1 MSNKA
6 IIRCMVI
13 DDEPLAL
20 QLISDY
26 VLKAPAL
33 ELVYQTTN
41 PVEALPWA
49 FENKVDVVFLD
60 IHMPELSGMNFL
72 KLVQNKCKVVLI
84 TAYHDY
90 ALEGYE
96 HDVIDYLLKPVTLE
110 RFMMAVHKI
119 TERINPM
126 HADIANN
133 AVVAD
138 HIFVKTEYKIQKID
152 CENILYLEGLRDYV
166 AIHTTKGKILSL
178 QSMRTFEERLPAN
191 DFIRIHKSYIVA
203 IKQINFLE
211 KNRVVI
217 QDQYLPVG
225 DTYKDALL
233 QLIRAV

>member
-1 MSNKA
+1 
-6 IIRCMVI
+6 MVI

-26 VLKAPAL
+26 VLKSAAL
-33 ELVYQTTN
+33 ELVHQSAN
-41 PVEALPWA
+41 PVEALPWV
-49 FENKVDVVFLD
+49 FENKVDLVFLD

-72 KLVQNKCKVVLI
+72 KLVQNHCKVVLI

-110 RFMMAVHKI
+110 RFMVAVHKI
-119 TERINPM
+119 TERMTHLP
-126 HADIANN
+126 ANN
-133 AVVAD
+133 ISVAVAVD
-138 HIFVKTEYKIQKID
+138 HIFVKTEYKIQKINFAD
-152 CENILYLEGLRDYV
+152 ILFLEGLRDYV

-178 QSMRTFEERLPAN
+178 QSLRTFEERLPSN
-191 DFIRIHKSYIVA
+191 NFLRIHKSYIIA

-225 DTYKDALL
+225 DTYKEGLL
-233 QLIRAV
+233 RSIQAI